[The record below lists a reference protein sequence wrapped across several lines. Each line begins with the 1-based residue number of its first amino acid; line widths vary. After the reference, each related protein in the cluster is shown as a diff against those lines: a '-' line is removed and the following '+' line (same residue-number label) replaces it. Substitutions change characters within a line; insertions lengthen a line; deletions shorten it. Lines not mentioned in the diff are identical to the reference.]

1 MLGLSLTLAPALASA
16 ANGAAIAQ
24 DIFATLDRKN
34 EALFA
39 HLEAQ
44 SQKARNRYIV
54 VFKKEAA
61 QSAWAEK
68 HGVVRSRVFTK
79 ALNGFAADLSAEQ
92 IEMLKQSS
100 DVAYIEQDFVV
111 QAFAQPKANLDWND
125 FFNRL
130 KKSSSSSSS
139 SKSSVASSSSRS
151 SVASSPSSSASSV
164 STSSS
169 VVSSSSTSSV
179 SSSVSSVSS
188 ILSSSSSYTPS
199 NIPVPMGINRIDAEL
214 SPTAAIDGTPN
225 NLDVDVAV
233 VDTGVDLDHP
243 DLNVFRN
250 VNMITSANGDDD
262 NGHGTHVAGTIGAKD
277 DGKGVV
283 GVAPGARIWA
293 VKVLDAQGSGLM
305 SDIIAGVDY
314 VAQHADEIEVAN
326 LSLGCQCTSSA
337 LDNALNN
344 AVKAGVTVVVA
355 AGNSAKDS
363 SAFSPA
369 KNPNVI
375 TVSAVAD
382 FNGQG
387 GGGAGSTCRS
397 DVDDSFANFSNY
409 GAPVDIAA
417 PGVCITSTYKGGGTS
432 IMSGTSMASPHVA
445 GAAALWMAGHGRQSP
460 ASIKSA
466 LLSAAIVQSA
476 AGGFT
481 EDPDGAKEPMLNVQ
495 SF

>member
-1 MLGLSLTLAPALASA
+1 MIAAMTGLSLTLVPVLASA
-16 ANGAAIAQ
+16 ANGAAVRPDVLSI
-24 DIFATLDRKN
+24 LESKN
-34 EALFA
+34 DALFA
-39 HLEAQ
+39 HLAAQ
-44 SQKARNRYIV
+44 SEKAKGRYIV
-54 VFKKEAA
+54 VFKQGAD
-61 QSAWAEK
+61 QGDVAEK
-68 HGVVRSRVFTK
+68 HGFVRSRVFTK
-79 ALNGFAADLSAEQ
+79 ALNGFAADLNADQ
-92 IEMLKQSS
+92 LQMLKNNK
-100 DVAYIEQDFVV
+100 DVAYVEEDFVV
-111 QAFAQPKANLDWND
+111 QAFAQPKSNLDWND
-125 FFNRL
+125 FFNRF

-151 SVASSPSSSASSV
+151 SVVSSPSSSSAVSLSSQSSV
-164 STSSS
+164 SSA
-169 VVSSSSTSSV
+169 VSSAV
-179 SSSVSSVSS
+179 SSVSSVPPSS
-188 ILSSSSSYTPS
+188 IPS
-199 NIPVPMGINRIDAEL
+199 NVAVPTGINRIDAEL

-293 VKVLDAQGSGLM
+293 VKVLDSQGSGLM

-355 AGNSAKDS
+355 AGNNAKDS
-363 SAFSPA
+363 SNFSPA

-387 GGGAGSTCRS
+387 GGGAASTCRS

-409 GAPVDIAA
+409 GVPVDIAA
-417 PGVCITSTYKGGGTS
+417 PGVCITSTYTGGGTS

-460 ASIKSA
+460 ASVKSA
-466 LLSAAIVQSA
+466 LLSAAIAQSA
-476 AGGFT
+476 AGGFS
-481 EDPDGAKEPMLNVQ
+481 EDPDGAKEPMLNVKGY
-495 SF
+495 